1 MVQRQDYVALDWVKS
16 EIDETLLQARG
27 VLEAFVE
34 NTEDVAQLRFCLM
47 HIHQVSG
54 TLQMVQFF
62 GAALLGEEMEHFCNA
77 IVDHSIP
84 PNEDNLSL
92 LMQGILQLPTYLERV
107 KVAKK
112 DLPTV
117 LLPLINQFRKERGV
131 ADLSEVV
138 FFRPDF
144 RSLFADLRDVDYRRF
159 DDPRFIE
166 LVRKLRQMYQFSLIG
181 LLRGEDLEKNWT
193 YTLKVID
200 KLAEVT
206 RGTPAGQLWFLCAG
220 LVEGLSSGS
229 IAFNIHA
236 KKLLKSLE
244 KALRQLCEGKS
255 AKLHDRPD
263 YELLRHSLFLVS
275 ESQGN
280 TPRIQKVREAM
291 GLAAPDSEPGAAGI
305 GAPDKETMA
314 SVIEALLEELVQVKD
329 SLDIMVRGK
338 VYEIQSLAS
347 LVPSIKYIA
356 DTMAVVGLKVPQR
369 MLLEQMEVINTVIAT
384 DEAPDDATLMN
395 VAGAILYVEA
405 SLASSLT
412 RKGIYGLDDSAS
424 PRLEGAFE
432 AVIHEARN
440 GLEQSKDAITEFIS
454 GQFDQKFLSG
464 VPATLTTI
472 SGGLH
477 IIQLEKA
484 SQILLASVQ
493 YVNDKLISQQHKPD
507 WEELDVLA
515 DALMGV
521 EYYLERITQDGE
533 HTNEKW
539 LQQAESSI
547 EKLGYRLADNWD
559 KRQAAGASKSAK
571 ADLDP
576 TETRDV
582 ADTDA
587 EIASPENDA
596 VQATEAESVATVTEG
611 ATLEIESAEAES
623 FEAVETEAEV
633 EQNDFVELVEAES
646 EVGPIDLDN
655 QTDALGNTGD
665 EQEQI
670 ADPVT
675 DVETVF
681 ATASQDEEVEA
692 AAVDILAFED
702 NDSLDVEQQVP
713 EADHPTSADVAAE
726 SLPAQDN
733 SDLIDDEII
742 EIFLEEAAEVLE
754 TIHEYMP
761 KFVRDESDQESL
773 TEFRRAFHT
782 LKGSGRMVGAA
793 VIGELAWSVENMLNR
808 LLDGSIKRNHDL
820 ISLLDQVV
828 ALLPD
833 LIEDFRTSQTP
844 DRPEVAQLSHM
855 ADSIGKGTW
864 TGAPA
869 EVESLV
875 VPTVDTRDTDDAADQ
890 EVEIQDEALPIL
902 EDSLSTDEVVG
913 FDDSLPEDSV
923 PVLDDYDPDTVA
935 VDQDDEALIGFDLTG
950 EAKDSIETVSDETDA
965 IEVEDETLIAYDVA
979 SDIEDAAALEDSD
992 AINLTEDGSE
1002 TDVSENWD
1010 EALTRRLLG
1019 DDSDESAED
1028 DGSDDEFV
1036 ALIDNT
1042 DDDIEELVDDAVSEN
1057 PESDDSIDI
1066 ETLEASLVSDAD
1078 DDISSS
1084 ANESEPLPVA
1094 SVEED
1099 DSDDGIDDLD
1109 ASLIAIFKGELE
1121 IHLRQVESLIDDDFD
1136 ANPDIKVRST
1146 LQRTLNT
1153 IQGSAQAAS
1162 FAEIAQVSLA
1172 AELLVKDCIARGV
1185 VMDEAIAGSLRNMVS
1200 YIRSA
1205 LDEPSNEQL
1214 SRECQNCL
1222 AGLYIVHQLKLS
1234 EFETIDTSNDNDV
1247 MSLFMSANMDVIL
1260 DAEHMVSQ
1268 WQANG
1273 HSSEDIAVLTR
1284 GLHEL
1289 AVSADRIRLRPISQL
1304 SDGLIEYYHNLGASA
1319 PPADNSFYAVALE
1332 AQEQLINMIDRL
1344 AAGQSLKFATAVESD
1359 LAEKQAWLI
1368 NQEAQEAARRDSE
1381 QQAKA
1386 AIESLSADADAQHAD
1401 WVEIDT
1407 DPDLLEIFLDEAQD
1421 ILEVILMDYQQWKAD
1436 PSSHKIIGG
1445 LQRSLHTMKGGA
1457 RMANI
1462 APIGDLAH
1470 ELETLY
1476 EGLYE
1481 GRFKANSEMF
1491 AMVEKCHDTLGDMI
1505 DDTLHEGRCRPAAR
1519 QVSMITT
1526 YVHRLLDTEHSD
1538 LEPVDGLD
1546 DLERILASDDIEP
1559 DLGHGIDEAAI
1570 QAVVSGENEES
1581 APIDPTP
1588 VATEDSPADDT
1599 SEPVVDADVDLEA
1612 DPEVSPEAEAPKVDL
1627 AVDAST
1633 DIDPDILEI
1642 FLDEANE
1649 LLHDLDS
1656 LIHAWQ
1662 GAPINDEVGD
1672 NLKRVLH
1679 TLKGGARLAK
1689 LTSLGDKSHEFETY
1703 VIHFLR
1709 DNPKPNDAFFK
1720 EIIRLNDDLVM
1731 GLEQLEK
1738 GLAEKALNENATAN
1752 EADTLEPP
1760 GEETPAVASPDTN
1773 VAVMDSS
1780 AQAQEVN
1787 RAAANKTA
1795 RQAKQR
1801 ARGNQPQETVKVSAN
1816 LLENLV
1822 NLAGETSITR
1832 SRLEQEVS
1840 DFGYT
1845 LVDME
1850 ATIDRLRDQV
1860 RRLDIETEEQMT
1872 FRQERAEESNY
1883 VDFDPLEMDRYS
1895 SMQQLSRSLMEAA
1908 SDLYDFKGSLA
1919 DKARD
1924 AETILL
1930 QQARINTQLHEGLM
1944 QTRMVPFNRL
1954 VPRLRRI
1961 VRQISDETHKNVDL
1975 VIHHADG
1982 ELDRTVLEHMV
1993 SPLEHILRNAVDHG
2007 IEMPSDRTANGK
2019 NAKGRI
2025 DLTLSREAGEAV
2037 ITIADDGAGI
2047 NIDKVRKKAIERGL
2061 ITQNQSI
2068 SDQEVLQFILSSGF
2082 TTAERVTQISGRGVG
2097 MDVVHSE
2104 VRALGGTISI
2114 DTESGS
2120 GTNFVIR
2127 LPVNVSVSRALMVNL
2142 GDDLYAIPLDSIEG
2156 IVRVQS
2162 QDAAVYLGEDGPV
2175 FNYAGTDYRVQYLG
2189 ELLGADRSAGFQA
2202 NGQAVPLILAKQSR
2216 GKESIAFYVDHL
2228 LGSKEIVVKPLGPQF
2243 SGVRSLSG
2251 ATILGDGS
2259 VVVILDLISMLRL
2272 DMTIGQKSAAD
2283 LKAIAKPGKR
2293 LSKVMIIDD
2302 SVTVRK
2308 VTTRLLERHGMEAKT
2323 AKDGADAILILQEY
2337 TPDLILLDIEMP
2349 RMDGFEV
2356 ASRVRHDPNLKD
2368 IPIIMITSRTGDKHR
2383 ERAFSIGVNAYMG
2396 KPFQEGPLLAKIKEL
2411 IEQEK
2416 AE

>member
-1 MVQRQDYVALDWVKS
+1 MDAIQVAVAQDDQVAADVDVLDTVDHQGDSAVPTVDSAALAATDTVASVDDDAGVAPAYEATASAASEQTQQTVDTGSAEEVALD
-16 EIDETLLQARG
+16 
-27 VLEAFVE
+27 
-34 NTEDVAQLRFCLM
+34 
-47 HIHQVSG
+47 
-54 TLQMVQFF
+54 
-62 GAALLGEEMEHFCNA
+62 
-77 IVDHSIP
+77 
-84 PNEDNLSL
+84 
-92 LMQGILQLPTYLERV
+92 
-107 KVAKK
+107 
-112 DLPTV
+112 
-117 LLPLINQFRKERGV
+117 
-131 ADLSEVV
+131 
-138 FFRPDF
+138 
-144 RSLFADLRDVDYRRF
+144 
-159 DDPRFIE
+159 
-166 LVRKLRQMYQFSLIG
+166 
-181 LLRGEDLEKNWT
+181 
-193 YTLKVID
+193 
-200 KLAEVT
+200 
-206 RGTPAGQLWFLCAG
+206 
-220 LVEGLSSGS
+220 
-229 IAFNIHA
+229 
-236 KKLLKSLE
+236 
-244 KALRQLCEGKS
+244 
-255 AKLHDRPD
+255 
-263 YELLRHSLFLVS
+263 
-275 ESQGN
+275 
-280 TPRIQKVREAM
+280 
-291 GLAAPDSEPGAAGI
+291 
-305 GAPDKETMA
+305 
-314 SVIEALLEELVQVKD
+314 
-329 SLDIMVRGK
+329 
-338 VYEIQSLAS
+338 
-347 LVPSIKYIA
+347 
-356 DTMAVVGLKVPQR
+356 
-369 MLLEQMEVINTVIAT
+369 
-384 DEAPDDATLMN
+384 
-395 VAGAILYVEA
+395 
-405 SLASSLT
+405 
-412 RKGIYGLDDSAS
+412 
-424 PRLEGAFE
+424 
-432 AVIHEARN
+432 
-440 GLEQSKDAITEFIS
+440 
-454 GQFDQKFLSG
+454 
-464 VPATLTTI
+464 
-472 SGGLH
+472 
-477 IIQLEKA
+477 
-484 SQILLASVQ
+484 
-493 YVNDKLISQQHKPD
+493 
-507 WEELDVLA
+507 
-515 DALMGV
+515 
-521 EYYLERITQDGE
+521 
-533 HTNEKW
+533 
-539 LQQAESSI
+539 
-547 EKLGYRLADNWD
+547 
-559 KRQAAGASKSAK
+559 
-571 ADLDP
+571 
-576 TETRDV
+576 
-582 ADTDA
+582 
-587 EIASPENDA
+587 
-596 VQATEAESVATVTEG
+596 
-611 ATLEIESAEAES
+611 
-623 FEAVETEAEV
+623 
-633 EQNDFVELVEAES
+633 
-646 EVGPIDLDN
+646 
-655 QTDALGNTGD
+655 
-665 EQEQI
+665 
-670 ADPVT
+670 
-675 DVETVF
+675 
-681 ATASQDEEVEA
+681 
-692 AAVDILAFED
+692 
-702 NDSLDVEQQVP
+702 
-713 EADHPTSADVAAE
+713 E

-742 EIFLEEAAEVLE
+742 EIFLEEAAEVLG
-754 TIHEYMP
+754 TIQEFMP
-761 KFVRDESDQESL
+761 KFVRDESDGEAL

-782 LKGSGRMVGAA
+782 LKGSGRMVGAL

-808 LLDGSIKRNHDL
+808 LLDGSIRRSHDL
-820 ISLLDQVV
+820 MSLVDQVV

-833 LIEDFRTSQTP
+833 LIEDFRTGQTP
-844 DRPEVAQLSHM
+844 DRPEVAQLCHM

-864 TGAPA
+864 AGQPVA
-869 EVESLV
+869 VESLV
-875 VPTVDTRDTDDAADQ
+875 VHDVDVQVDAGTSEDEIDDQDGDDDIPILENNLSDDDIPVLEESGSDDIPLLDNSISGDDVPVLEEYVLDDDAVDG
-890 EVEIQDEALPIL
+890 DEALVAL
-902 EDSLSTDEVVG
+902 DVFGDN
-913 FDDSLPEDSV
+913 DDADIPEQSSDDDTIVLNESD
-923 PVLDDYDPDTVA
+923 LDDIDEL
-935 VDQDDEALIGFDLTG
+935 VDFGALDLTG
-950 EAKDSIETVSDETDA
+950 DVSEHEA
-965 IEVEDETLIAYDVA
+965 
-979 SDIEDAAALEDSD
+979 
-992 AINLTEDGSE
+992 
-1002 TDVSENWD
+1002 SENWD
-1010 EALTRRLLG
+1010 DDLTRRLLG
-1019 DDSDESAED
+1019 DDSD
-1028 DGSDDEFV
+1028 
-1036 ALIDNT
+1036 
-1042 DDDIEELVDDAVSEN
+1042 DIVLVDDAASEDT
-1057 PESDDSIDI
+1057 ESDDSIDI
-1066 ETLEASLVSDAD
+1066 EALEASLESKSD
-1078 DDISSS
+1078 DDIEQT
-1084 ANESEPLPVA
+1084 ADELESLPVA

-1099 DSDDGIDDLD
+1099 NADEENADEENGDIDDLD

-1121 IHLRQVESLIDDDFD
+1121 IHLVQVASILDEDFT
-1136 ANPDIKVRST
+1136 ANPDIKVRGS

-1185 VMDEAIAGSLRNMVS
+1185 VMDESIAGSLRNMVD

-1205 LDEPSNEQL
+1205 LDAPSSEEL

-1222 AGLYIVHQLKLS
+1222 AGLYIEHQHKLS
-1234 EFETIDTSNDNDV
+1234 EFETIDSSNDNDV

-1273 HSSEDIAVLTR
+1273 HSSEDISVLTR

-1304 SDGLIEYYHNLGASA
+1304 SDGLIEYYHNLGASES
-1319 PPADNSFYAVALE
+1319 PANTSCYAIALE

-1368 NQEAQEAARRDSE
+1368 NQESQESTRREME

-1386 AIESLSADADAQHAD
+1386 AVESLAAGADTQPVD
-1401 WVEIDT
+1401 WVIIDT

-1421 ILEVILMDYQQWKAD
+1421 ILEVILMDYQQWKSE
-1436 PSSHKIIGG
+1436 PSSPKVIGG

-1462 APIGDLAH
+1462 SPIGDLAH

-1481 GRFKANSEMF
+1481 GRFKPNVEMF
-1491 AMVEKCHDTLGDMI
+1491 AVVEKCHDTLGDMI
-1505 DDTLHEGRCRPAAR
+1505 DDAINDGRCRPATA
-1519 QVSMITT
+1519 QVSMITA
-1526 YVHRLLDTEHSD
+1526 YVHRLLDAEQHD
-1538 LEPVDGLD
+1538 QDDVDGLD
-1546 DLERILASDDIEP
+1546 DLQRILTNGEPDSNVEDDI
-1559 DLGHGIDEAAI
+1559 D
-1570 QAVVSGENEES
+1570 
-1581 APIDPTP
+1581 
-1588 VATEDSPADDT
+1588 
-1599 SEPVVDADVDLEA
+1599 EPVEQVSDSHDPRDAVPTESVVVEPKVA
-1612 DPEVSPEAEAPKVDL
+1612 PVPETPAPVKVETVPETIPVDL

-1662 GAPINDEVGD
+1662 DAPVNDEVGD

-1709 DNPKPNDAFFK
+1709 DHPKPNDTFFK
-1720 EIIRLNDDLVM
+1720 EIIRFNDELVL

-1738 GLAEKALNENATAN
+1738 GLAEKGNADAVVEVAPAVEETQSVATVDDKAP
-1752 EADTLEPP
+1752 EADGTQ
-1760 GEETPAVASPDTN
+1760 TN
-1773 VAVMDSS
+1773 
-1780 AQAQEVN
+1780 QVN
-1787 RAAANKTA
+1787 RAAANKNA
-1795 RQAKQR
+1795 RQARQR

-1993 SPLEHILRNAVDHG
+1993 APLEHILRNAVDHG
-2007 IEMPSDRTANGK
+2007 IEMPSDRTAKGK

-2047 NIDKVRKKAIERGL
+2047 NIDKVRNKAIEKGL
-2061 ITQNQSI
+2061 IHKNQTI

-2114 DTESGS
+2114 DTDSGS

-2156 IVRVQS
+2156 IVRVQP
-2162 QDAAVYLGEDGPV
+2162 QDIAVYLGEEGPV
-2175 FNYAGTDYRVQYLG
+2175 FDYAGTDYRVQYLG
-2189 ELLGADRSAGFQA
+2189 ELIGADRSAGFQA
-2202 NGQAVPLILAKQSR
+2202 DGHAVPLILAKQSK
-2216 GKESIAFYVDHL
+2216 GKESIAFYVDNL

-2243 SGVRSLSG
+2243 TGVRSLSG

-2272 DMTIGQKSAAD
+2272 DMTIAQKSAAD
-2283 LKAIAKPGKR
+2283 LKAITKQGKR

-2308 VTTRLLERHGMEAKT
+2308 VTTRLLERNGMEPKT